1 MDFFYISKIKLM
13 KRLLILLI
21 FVLGI
26 SHISFGQLKTGIKAG
41 VNICDFIVTSTG
53 DNFSNESFNTKVSYN
68 FGTYVQ
74 HSFSEQFG
82 WRVEVLFS
90 NKGYKQK
97 FEDHTTNVSLNYL
110 NLPVLLVYRP
120 INSLE
125 FELGPEFGYLVSGE
139 SLVNSFDFG
148 LNIGARYNISSR
160 FNFGLRYNNGF
171 PFKMNIDEFSNNDVT
186 PKYSNSVI
194 QFYLGFNLTNEL
206 KESP

>member
-1 MDFFYISKIKLM
+1 M

-21 FVLGI
+21 FVPGI
-26 SHISFGQLKTGIKAG
+26 SFISFGQLKTGIKAG

-82 WRVEVLFS
+82 WQVEVLFS

-97 FEDHTTNVSLNYL
+97 FEDHTADVSLNYL
-110 NLPVLLVYRP
+110 NLPVLLIYRP

-148 LNIGARYNISSR
+148 LDIGVRYNISSR

-194 QFYLGFNLTNEL
+194 QFYLGFNLTSEL
-206 KESP
+206 KE

>member
-1 MDFFYISKIKLM
+1 
-13 KRLLILLI
+13 
-21 FVLGI
+21 
-26 SHISFGQLKTGIKAG
+26 
-41 VNICDFIVTSTG
+41 
-53 DNFSNESFNTKVSYN
+53 
-68 FGTYVQ
+68 
-74 HSFSEQFG
+74 FG
-82 WRVEVLFS
+82 WQVEVLFS

-97 FEDHTTNVSLNYL
+97 FEDHTANVSLNYL
-110 NLPVLLVYRP
+110 NLPILLVYRP

-125 FELGPEFGYLVSGE
+125 FELGPELGYLISGE

-148 LNIGARYNISSR
+148 LDIGARYNISSR

-171 PFKMNIDEFSNNDVT
+171 PFKMNIDESSNNDVT